1 MLKVAGWLQS
11 CSAASVLC
19 RLLVLGVGIER
30 GCRTMFDDG
39 GISLLQTSRRFV
51 PTSVFLLLS
60 VLLSL
65 AIETTIGPRF

>member
-1 MLKVAGWLQS
+1 
-11 CSAASVLC
+11 
-19 RLLVLGVGIER
+19 
-30 GCRTMFDDG
+30 MFDDG